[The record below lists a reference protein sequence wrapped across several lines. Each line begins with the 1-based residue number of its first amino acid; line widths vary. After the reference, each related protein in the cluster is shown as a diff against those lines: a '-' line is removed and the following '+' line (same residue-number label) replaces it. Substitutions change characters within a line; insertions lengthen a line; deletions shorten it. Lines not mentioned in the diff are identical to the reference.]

1 MVGCPATTFF
11 FLGETNFSKSH
22 YLASQNKPDMQFLQF
37 TRPETCNAIW
47 VKIRRL
53 PLVVLLGFLA
63 LTPAAAQVFDNFSD
77 GDLTANPTWQGDV
90 ASFKVNTA
98 LELQLNAPDA
108 GNATLFVPATVTDSA
123 VWELYFRLDFDP
135 SNSNRLRIYLQS
147 DSETLLTG
155 SGYYL
160 LAGADGSA
168 DALQLYRQDAGAST
182 LLASASPGSVAVSP
196 KVRLRMTRE
205 LGGLWKLSADF
216 SGGQNLAPV
225 FEVTDATYGAG
236 SQFFGFYCLYTATR
250 KDKFFF
256 DDINVGQLTP
266 DTQAPN
272 LLSATPISATEVDV
286 FFSENLD
293 ETTATDPA
301 NYSLDNGIGQP
312 AAAFLDGVN
321 KTLVHLSLASPLQ
334 SLTTYALTA
343 SGVADLNGNIAQAQT
358 TNFTY
363 IELAQAVEYDV
374 LINEIMADPTPPVAL
389 PSVEFIELYNRSN
402 KVIDLKGFGFSSGS
416 TPQLFPTYQ
425 LLPGSY
431 VIVCDDSNLSALA
444 PFGNVV
450 VLTSFPALTNEADEL
465 TLTDPTGNI
474 IHQVN
479 YQLFWYGDT
488 QKQNGGW
495 TLEQISPLAPCRGS
509 SNWRASISLLGGT
522 PGQPNSVL
530 DPTPDVMAPTL
541 LSVFASAA
549 APSEVQLFFDE
560 RLDPVSALDPA
571 NYGISGGL
579 NVASVSFLPPYN
591 FAVALYLDGA
601 LQTSTTYEVTAQNVA
616 DCAGNANAGLGVLTF
631 ALPDPIEAK
640 DLIINE
646 ILFNPS
652 TGGFD
657 FVEVYNRSNKVL
669 NLGDLVIG
677 NLQVGIDTTTSEVTG
692 DRLIFPGEYAVF
704 TENTADVLTRYTVQN
719 PNALIFNDIPSFS
732 DDAGNVTIFRGGITE
747 AQIIDAFSYSKAM
760 HHPLLDDEN
769 GVSLERLRPDGTT
782 QDAANWHSAAEAAG
796 WATPTYRNSQYF
808 ENQAVENG
816 FFEIPEPT
824 FSPDG
829 DGYKDF
835 LAINYS
841 VDKPGYLVKV
851 KIFDSEGRFV
861 KSLANNELLGSE
873 GFLRWNGDTDDG
885 TKARI
890 GIYVIALELF
900 NPDGTKRNFKKIC
913 VVAGKL

>member
-1 MVGCPATTFF
+1 
-11 FLGETNFSKSH
+11 
-22 YLASQNKPDMQFLQF
+22 MQFLQRTSPEASTA
-37 TRPETCNAIW
+37 TR
-47 VKIRRL
+47 VKIRWFL
-53 PLVVLLGFLA
+53 LTVLFGCLA
-63 LTPAAAQVFDNFSD
+63 LSPAAAQVFDNFSD
-77 GDLTANPTWQGDV
+77 GDLTANPTWQGD
-90 ASFKVNTA
+90 AANFKVNTA

-108 GNATLFVPATVTDSA
+108 GNSTLFVPTAITDSA

-147 DSETLLTG
+147 DSEALLTG

-182 LLASASPGSVAVSP
+182 LLASATAGSVAVSP

-225 FEVTDATYGAG
+225 FEVTDASYGAG
-236 SQFFGFYCLYTATR
+236 NQFFGFYCLYTATR

-266 DTQAPN
+266 DTQAPS

-301 NYSLDNGIGQP
+301 NYALDNGIGQP
-312 AAAFLDGVN
+312 AAAFLDGVD
-321 KTLVHLSLASPLQ
+321 KTLVHLSLASPLL
-334 SLTTYALTA
+334 SLTTYTLTT
-343 SGVADLNGNIAQAQT
+343 SGLADLNGNIAQAQT

-363 IELAQAVEYDV
+363 IELAQAVEYDI

-425 LLPGSY
+425 LLPGGY

-450 VLTSFPALTNEADEL
+450 VLTTFPALSNDADEL
-465 TLTDPTGNI
+465 TLTNAAGNVL
-474 IHQVN
+474 HRVS
-479 YQLFWYGDT
+479 YTLSTYRDT
-488 QKQNGGW
+488 QKKDGGW
-495 TLEQISPLAPCRGS
+495 TLELVNPLSPCQGE
-509 SNWRASISLLGGT
+509 SNWRASNNLLGGT

-530 DPTPDVMAPTL
+530 APSQDLTPPAL
-541 LSVFASAA
+541 LSVFATPLS
-549 APSEVQLFFDE
+549 VQLFFDE
-560 RLDPVSALDPA
+560 KLDPITAQNPSNYNIDGGA
-571 NYGISGGL
+571 NIATATLLSPNNDAVTL
-579 NVASVSFLPPYN
+579 QLASP
-591 FAVALYLDGA
+591 
-601 LQTSTTYEVTAQNVA
+601 LQTSKVYEVTVTGVA
-616 DCAGNANAGLGVLTF
+616 DCNGNPIVDPNQASF
-631 ALPDPIEAK
+631 ALPDTIQPK

-657 FVEVYNRSNKVL
+657 FVEIYNRSNKVL

-677 NLQVGIDTTTSEVTG
+677 NLREGIDTTTSDVTG

-704 TENTADVLTRYTVQN
+704 TENTTDILTRYTVQN
-719 PNALIFNDIPSFS
+719 PNTLILNDIPSFN

-808 ENQAVENG
+808 ESQAVGND

-861 KSLANNELLGSE
+861 KSLANNELLGNE
-873 GFLRWNGDTDDG
+873 GFLRWDGDTDDG

-900 NPDGTKRNFKKIC
+900 NPDGTKRNFKKTC
-913 VVAGKL
+913 VVAGMLGN

>member
-1 MVGCPATTFF
+1 
-11 FLGETNFSKSH
+11 
-22 YLASQNKPDMQFLQF
+22 MQFLQF

-53 PLVVLLGFLA
+53 PLVVLFGFLA
-63 LTPAAAQVFDNFSD
+63 HAPAAAQVFDNFSD
-77 GDLTANPTWQGDV
+77 GDLTANPTWQGD
-90 ASFKVNTA
+90 AANFKVNTA

-108 GNATLFVPATVTDSA
+108 GNSTLFVPTTITDSA
-123 VWELYFRLDFDP
+123 VWELYFRLEFDP

-160 LAGADGSA
+160 LAGADGSG
-168 DALQLYRQDAGAST
+168 DALQLYRQDAGAAT

-205 LGGLWKLSADF
+205 VGGLWKLTADF

-334 SLTTYALTA
+334 SLTTYTLTT

-363 IELAQAVEYDV
+363 IELAQAVEYDI

-425 LLPGSY
+425 LLPDSY

-450 VLTSFPALTNEADEL
+450 VLTTFPALSNDADEL
-465 TLTDPTGNI
+465 TLTDAAGNVQ
-474 IHQVN
+474 HRVS
-479 YQLFWYGDT
+479 YTLSTYRDT
-488 QKQNGGW
+488 QKKDGGW
-495 TLEQISPLAPCRGS
+495 TLELVNPLSPCQGE
-509 SNWRASISLLGGT
+509 SNWRASNNLLGGT

-530 DPTPDVMAPTL
+530 APAQDLTAPAL
-541 LSVFASAA
+541 VRVFATPFS
-549 APSEVQLFFDE
+549 VQLFFDE
-560 RLDPVSALDPA
+560 KLDPITAQNPSNYNIDGGA
-571 NYGISGGL
+571 NIATATLLSPSNDAVTL
-579 NVASVSFLPPYN
+579 QLASP
-591 FAVALYLDGA
+591 
-601 LQTSTTYEVTAQNVA
+601 LQTSKVYEVTVAGVA
-616 DCAGNANAGLGVLTF
+616 DCNGNPIDDPNQASF
-631 ALPDPIEAK
+631 ALPDTIQPK

-657 FVEVYNRSNKVL
+657 FVEIYNRSNKVL
-669 NLGDLVIG
+669 NLGDLIIG
-677 NLQVGIDTTTSEVTG
+677 NLREGIDTTTSDVTG

-704 TENTADVLTRYTVQN
+704 TENTTDILTRYTVQN

-769 GVSLERLRPDGTT
+769 GVSLERLHPDGTT

-808 ENQAVENG
+808 ENQAVGNV

-841 VDKPGYLVKV
+841 VDKPDYLVKV

-861 KSLANNELLGSE
+861 KSLANNELLGNE
-873 GFLRWNGDTDDG
+873 GFLRWDGDTDDG
-885 TKARI
+885 NKARI

-900 NPDGTKRNFKKIC
+900 NPDGTKRNFKKTC

>member
-22 YLASQNKPDMQFLQF
+22 YLASQNKPDMQFLQHTSPEASIA
-37 TRPETCNAIW
+37 TR
-47 VKIRRL
+47 VKIRWL
-53 PLVVLLGFLA
+53 LLAVLFGCLA
-63 LTPAAAQVFDNFSD
+63 LSPATAQIFDNFSD

-90 ASFKVNTA
+90 ASFKVNTG

-123 VWELYFRLDFDP
+123 VWELYFRLEFDP

-205 LGGLWKLSADF
+205 MGGLWKLSADF

-236 SQFFGFYCLYTATR
+236 NQFFGFYCLYTATR

-272 LLSATPISATEVDV
+272 LLSATPLSATEVDV

-301 NYSLDNGIGQP
+301 NYTFDNGIGQP

-450 VLTSFPALTNEADEL
+450 VLTSFPALSNDADEL
-465 TLTDPTGNI
+465 TLTNAAGNVL
-474 IHQVN
+474 HRVS
-479 YQLFWYGDT
+479 YTLSTYRDT
-488 QKQNGGW
+488 QKKDGGW
-495 TLEQISPLAPCRGS
+495 TLELVNPLSPCQGE
-509 SNWRASISLLGGT
+509 SNWRASNNLLGGT

-530 DPTPDVMAPTL
+530 APAQDLTAPAL
-541 LSVFASAA
+541 VRVFATPLS
-549 APSEVQLFFDE
+549 VQLFFDE
-560 RLDPVSALDPA
+560 KLDPITAQNPSNYNIDGGANIATATLLSPNNDVVTLQLALP
-571 NYGISGGL
+571 
-579 NVASVSFLPPYN
+579 
-591 FAVALYLDGA
+591 
-601 LQTSTTYEVTAQNVA
+601 LQTSKVYEVTVAGVA
-616 DCAGNANAGLGVLTF
+616 DCNGIPIADPNQASF
-631 ALPDPIEAK
+631 ALPDTIQPK

-657 FVEVYNRSNKVL
+657 FVEIYNRSNKVL

-677 NLQVGIDTTTSEVTG
+677 NLREGIDTTTSDVTG
-692 DRLIFPGEYAVF
+692 DWLLFPGEFAVF

-808 ENQAVENG
+808 ESQAVGNG

-861 KSLANNELLGSE
+861 KSLANNELLGNE
-873 GFLRWNGDTDDG
+873 GFLRWDGDTDDG

-900 NPDGTKRNFKKIC
+900 NPDGTKRNFKKTC